1 MKKNKSIKLN
11 FIMNVILT
19 MSSFIF
25 PLITFPYVS
34 RILLPEG
41 TGKVSF
47 ATSLISYFSMFAQ
60 LGIPTYG
67 IRACAKVRDDKEE
80 LTRTT
85 QELVII
91 NFVMSV
97 ISYTALAVA
106 LMLVPRLREERALYI
121 IVSLTIAF
129 NVIGM
134 EWMYKAL
141 EQYTYITIRSIIFK
155 FVALIVMFVFVHQK
169 SDYIFYGAITILAA
183 SGSNIF
189 NFINAHKFIDMRPV
203 GKYHFKR
210 HFKPI
215 AVFFAMSCATT
226 IYTHLDTVML
236 GFMTTDAD
244 VGYYNAAVKIKT
256 ILVSIVTSLGV
267 VLLPR
272 ASYYIEHKMID
283 EFYRI
288 AHKAINFVFLIALP
302 MMLYFMIFAKEGIF
316 FLSGSAYE
324 KSILPMQVIMPTLLF
339 IGLTNVMG
347 IQMLVPLG
355 KEKIVLYS
363 EIAGAVVD
371 LIVNFAL
378 IPRYASVGA
387 AIGTLAAEI
396 VVWIVQFG
404 ALKQDIIPAYKKIQY
419 PQMLLALVICCV
431 ASVWVKMLGWNSFF
445 VLLLSAI
452 LFLYLRSWR
461 SITSSTRSMDTYI
474 SLLTCSERMMFPFTG
489 MVTSI
494 FCLSFS
500 TLKVTMT
507 FVSGVKY
514 FSSLPSFSLTAAFNP
529 SVTSIFFPLMVIFIM
544 PNPFAFKFYRFFTSP
559 VSNSN
564 YSNSCLYLQ

>member
-1 MKKNKSIKLN
+1 MAKKQKSLKLN
-11 FIMNVILT
+11 FIMNAILT

-47 ATSLISYFSMFAQ
+47 ATSLISYFAMFAQ

-67 IRACAKVRDDKEE
+67 IRACAKVRDNKEE
-80 LTRTT
+80 LTRTA

-91 NFVMSV
+91 NTVMSIV
-97 ISYTALAVA
+97 SYAALAIA
-106 LMLVPRLREERALYI
+106 LIFVPRLRAERTLYA
-121 IVSLTIAF
+121 IVSLTIIF
-129 NVIGM
+129 SVIGM
-134 EWMYKAL
+134 EWLYKAL
-141 EQYTYITIRSIIFK
+141 EQYTYITIRSIVFK
-155 FVALIVMFVFVHQK
+155 FVALVAMFVFVHQK
-169 SDYIFYGAITILAA
+169 ADYVVYGAITLIAA
-183 SGSNIF
+183 SGSSVF
-189 NFINAHKFIDMRPV
+189 NLINAHKFIGMRPV

-236 GFMTTDAD
+236 GFMKTDAD

-272 ASYYIEHKMID
+272 ASYYIEHKMVD

-302 MMLYFMIFAKEGIF
+302 MMLYFIIFAKEGIF
-316 FLSGSAYE
+316 FLSGDAYGNAV
-324 KSILPMQVIMPTLLF
+324 LPMQIIMPTLIF

-355 KEKIVLYS
+355 REKIVLYS

-371 LIVNFAL
+371 LIINFIL
-378 IPRYASVGA
+378 IPRFASAGA
-387 AIGTLAAEI
+387 AIGTLIAEI

-404 ALKQDIIPAYKKIQY
+404 TLKNEIVSAYRKIQY
-419 PQMLLALVICCV
+419 PQMVVALAVGCA

-445 VLLLSAI
+445 TLLLSAI
-452 LFLYLRSWR
+452 LFFGSYGLVL
-461 SITSSTRSMDTYI
+461 I
-474 SLLTCSERMMFPFTG
+474 LTHEPL
-489 MVTSI
+489 VLEIVNQI
-494 FCLSFS
+494 FG
-500 TLKVTMT
+500 KV
-507 FVSGVKY
+507 KK
-514 FSSLPSFSLTAAFNP
+514 
-529 SVTSIFFPLMVIFIM
+529 FI
-544 PNPFAFKFYRFFTSP
+544 KK
-559 VSNSN
+559 
-564 YSNSCLYLQ
+564 

>member
-1 MKKNKSIKLN
+1 MKKSKSIKLN

-396 VVWIVQFG
+396 VVWVVQFG

-419 PQMLLALVICCV
+419 PQMLLALVIGCV

-452 LFLYLRSWR
+452 LFFGSYGLV
-461 SITSSTRSMDTYI
+461 
-474 SLLTCSERMMFPFTG
+474 LLIAHEPLVSEI
-489 MVTSI
+489 VTQVI
-494 FCLSFS
+494 DKAM
-500 TLKVTMT
+500 KVCN
-507 FVSGVKY
+507 K
-514 FSSLPSFSLTAAFNP
+514 
-529 SVTSIFFPLMVIFIM
+529 
-544 PNPFAFKFYRFFTSP
+544 
-559 VSNSN
+559 
-564 YSNSCLYLQ
+564 

>member
-1 MKKNKSIKLN
+1 MKKVVQDLTSGGGYCLPKDTKQLLANYADVPENLIEAIVESNRTRKDFIADRVLKLAGYYGYDAENEFDEDKEKSVTIGVYRLTMKSNSDN
-11 FIMNVILT
+11 FRQSSIPRITILVITIFTTGSTTGANVILLILGLYELQKICDNRTHKSWRAIGVALLPFFAVFLIYAVSYLMSYKLET
-19 MSSFIF
+19 MSTSYNIRSDDWSACLRVFFSSPIWGVGINNYKPIYNSFSSAVYRTGIGLSTGLF
-25 PLITFPYVS
+25 
-34 RILLPEG
+34 ILLAQ
-41 TGKVSF
+41 TGV
-47 ATSLISYFSMFAQ
+47 
-60 LGIPTYG
+60 
-67 IRACAKVRDDKEE
+67 
-80 LTRTT
+80 
-85 QELVII
+85 
-91 NFVMSV
+91 
-97 ISYTALAVA
+97 
-106 LMLVPRLREERALYI
+106 
-121 IVSLTIAF
+121 
-129 NVIGM
+129 
-134 EWMYKAL
+134 
-141 EQYTYITIRSIIFK
+141 SIIIWPILGLIRNK
-155 FVALIVMFVFVHQK
+155 YERWGYSLLIVFLVLFSVTNVP
-169 SDYIFYGAITILAA
+169 Y
-183 SGSNIF
+183 
-189 NFINAHKFIDMRPV
+189 
-203 GKYHFKR
+203 
-210 HFKPI
+210 
-215 AVFFAMSCATT
+215 
-226 IYTHLDTVML
+226 
-236 GFMTTDAD
+236 AD

-419 PQMLLALVICCV
+419 ID
-431 ASVWVKMLGWNSFF
+431 K
-445 VLLLSAI
+445 
-452 LFLYLRSWR
+452 
-461 SITSSTRSMDTYI
+461 
-474 SLLTCSERMMFPFTG
+474 
-489 MVTSI
+489 
-494 FCLSFS
+494 
-500 TLKVTMT
+500 
-507 FVSGVKY
+507 
-514 FSSLPSFSLTAAFNP
+514 
-529 SVTSIFFPLMVIFIM
+529 
-544 PNPFAFKFYRFFTSP
+544 
-559 VSNSN
+559 
-564 YSNSCLYLQ
+564 

>member
-396 VVWIVQFG
+396 VVWVVQFG
-404 ALKQDIIPAYKKIQY
+404 ALKQDIMPAYKKIQY
-419 PQMLLALVICCV
+419 PQMLLALVIGCV

-474 SLLTCSERMMFPFTG
+474 SLLTCSERMIFPFTG

-544 PNPFAFKFYRFFTSP
+544 PNPFALKFYRFFTSP